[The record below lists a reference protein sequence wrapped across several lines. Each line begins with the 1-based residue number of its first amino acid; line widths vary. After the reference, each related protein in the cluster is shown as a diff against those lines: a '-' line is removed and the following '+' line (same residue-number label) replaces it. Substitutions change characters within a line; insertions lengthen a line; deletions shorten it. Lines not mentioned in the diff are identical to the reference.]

1 MAFKVFNEAG
11 MGNYQKETRN
21 GKVSHFGL
29 QF

>member
-1 MAFKVFNEAG
+1 MAFKVFNEVE

-21 GKVSHFGL
+21 GKISHLGL

>member
-1 MAFKVFNEAG
+1 MAFKVSNEAE

>member
-1 MAFKVFNEAG
+1 MAFKVFNGVE

-21 GKVSHFGL
+21 GKISHFGL

>member
-1 MAFKVFNEAG
+1 MVFKVFNEAE

-21 GKVSHFGL
+21 GISHFGL

>member
-1 MAFKVFNEAG
+1 MAFKVFNEVE

-21 GKVSHFGL
+21 GKNSHLGL

>member
-1 MAFKVFNEAG
+1 MAFKVFNEVE

-21 GKVSHFGL
+21 GKNFHFGL